1 MKAQPIAVTAL
12 MRYGALAMPAAF
24 AGFPL
29 YVLAPDY
36 YATQF
41 EIPLALM
48 GIILLGLR
56 LCDAA
61 IDPVMGWLI
70 DRLQTQ
76 LLWPLIVAASLLCL
90 TIYGLFNVR
99 APSPAMWFALCM
111 GGAVFAHSL
120 ITIMLGTF
128 AVLWTQD
135 QTEQTRIAAMRESF
149 GLIGLIIAVSL
160 PSILQQIFATPHI
173 YGFYSVLLAAVMGMA
188 VIFFIPLL
196 HKTPQRNR
204 ALETAPLSPLAFLQD
219 LPKATRH
226 LLFVY
231 GVSMFASSIP
241 AVLVIF
247 YVRDLLGAE
256 HLIGVFLTLYF
267 LAGAGATPLWTAA
280 SRKFGKYQTWC
291 LTTGLAVCSFIGAFF
306 LQTGDTTL
314 YALICLLSGLALGA
328 DLTLAP
334 SLLSDQI
341 HAYAHQR
348 YSGTYFALLS
358 FTAKAGLALASVT
371 ALTFLDYAGFKPHS
385 TNDAHSLLALSTSYA
400 LIPCLLKLLAAAL
413 LYLFFI
419 RPPSGGH
426 HVTV

>member
-1 MKAQPIAVTAL
+1 MTAGAIPTGSL
-12 MRYGALAMPAAF
+12 VRYGALALPAAF

-36 YATQF
+36 YATQYQ
-41 EIPLALM
+41 IPLGLM
-48 GIILLGLR
+48 GMILLGLR

-76 LLWPLIVAASLLCL
+76 LLWPMIAAASLLCL

-99 APSPAMWFALCM
+99 APTPAVWFALCM
-111 GGAVFAHSL
+111 GGAVFAHSV

-128 AVLWTQD
+128 AVLWTED
-135 QTEQTRIAAMRESF
+135 EREQTRIAAMRESF

-160 PSILQQIFATPHI
+160 PSLLQHFVSTAHS
-173 YGFYSVLLAAVMGMA
+173 YGFYSILLATIMGMT
-188 VIFFIPLL
+188 VIFFVPLL
-196 HKTPQRNR
+196 HTTPKPNK
-204 ALETAPLSPLAFLQD
+204 ALDASALSPLAFLKD
-219 LPKATRH
+219 LPKPTRR

-291 LTTGLAVCSFIGAFF
+291 LATCLAVCSFIGAFF

-341 HAYAHQR
+341 HAYAHHR

-358 FTAKAGLALASVT
+358 FTAKAGLALASLT
-371 ALTFLDYAGFKPHS
+371 ALTFLDYAGFKPQS
-385 TNDAHSLLALSTSYA
+385 MNDAQSLLALSTSYA
-400 LIPCLLKLLAAAL
+400 LIPCLLKLLAAAF

>member
-1 MKAQPIAVTAL
+1 MTAGAIPTGSL
-12 MRYGALAMPAAF
+12 VRYGALALPAAF

-36 YATQF
+36 YATHYQ
-41 EIPLALM
+41 IPLGLM
-48 GIILLGLR
+48 GMILLGLR

-61 IDPVMGWLI
+61 IDPMMGWLI

-76 LLWPLIVAASLLCL
+76 LFWPMIAAASLLCL
-90 TIYGLFNVR
+90 TIYGLFNVNP
-99 APSPAMWFALCM
+99 AAPAMWFALCM
-111 GGAVFAHSL
+111 GGAVFAHSV

-128 AVLWTQD
+128 AVLWSQD
-135 QTEQTRIAAMRESF
+135 EGEQTRIAAMRESF
-149 GLIGLIIAVSL
+149 GLVGLIIAVSL
-160 PSILQQIFATPHI
+160 PALLQQIFSSPDI
-173 YGFYSVLLAAVMGMA
+173 YGFYSLLLATIMGIAV
-188 VIFFIPLL
+188 VFFMPLL
-196 HKTPQRNR
+196 HTIPTPNK
-204 ALETAPLSPLAFLQD
+204 ALDTSALSPLAFLKD
-219 LPKATRH
+219 LPKPTRR
-226 LLFVY
+226 LLCVY

-256 HLIGVFLTLYF
+256 QLIGVFLTLYF

-280 SRKFGKYQTWC
+280 SRIFGKYQAWC
-291 LTTGLAVCSFIGAFF
+291 LATCLAVCSFIGAFF

-341 HAYAHQR
+341 HAYAHHR

-371 ALTFLDYAGFKPHS
+371 ALSFLDYAGFKPHS
-385 TNDAHSLLALSTSYA
+385 VNDAQSLLALSTSYA

-426 HVTV
+426 YVTR